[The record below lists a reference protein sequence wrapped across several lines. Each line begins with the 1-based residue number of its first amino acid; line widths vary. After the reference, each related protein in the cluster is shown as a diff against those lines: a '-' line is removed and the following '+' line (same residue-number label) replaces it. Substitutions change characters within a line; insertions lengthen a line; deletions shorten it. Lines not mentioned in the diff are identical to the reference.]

1 MIQFEAEIIEISVK
15 QKNLDRVTKV
25 VLSVP
30 ESDGKEAEKLTE
42 FINQT
47 SVVVS
52 IDIPKR
58 DSS

>member
-1 MIQFEAEIIEISVK
+1 MIQFEAEILEVSIK

-42 FINQT
+42 FINNKT
-47 SVVVS
+47 LTITAEPS
-52 IDIPKR
+52 KL
-58 DSS
+58 